1 LMNVL
6 ALTPL
11 LERFEAEHGTLT
23 TFLLF
28 VGRKCISLYGHV
40 LYYAGKGLT
49 ILPAALSTIPAL
61 LYTLIERGI
70 LHMNTSVLGARYGLG
85 LYNRRSITFLI

>member
-40 LYYAGKGLT
+40 LYYAGKG
-49 ILPAALSTIPAL
+49 
-61 LYTLIERGI
+61 
-70 LHMNTSVLGARYGLG
+70 
-85 LYNRRSITFLI
+85 